1 MTAVVP
7 PRAHQLAAFMC
18 RLADELTAM
27 GGTAELVAFH
37 YVQSQATVRVTI
49 HDNGAALRVA
59 ELMGIPEHFTSGST
73 AGFPRVWRGQWGAF
87 TVEVR
92 TLATAGFAVTPRVPL
107 LHSGDVTEDAA

>member
-1 MTAVVP
+1 MVVP
-7 PRAHQLAAFMC
+7 PRADQFAAFLC
-18 RLADELTAM
+18 RLADELAAM
-27 GGTAELVAFH
+27 GGTAELVAVH

-59 ELMGIPEHFTSGST
+59 ELLRINEHFTSGST
-73 AGFPRVWRGQWGAF
+73 AGFPRVWRGQWDAF

-92 TLATAGFAVTPRVPL
+92 TVATAGLVTPTRVPL

>member
-1 MTAVVP
+1 MTVVVP

-49 HDNGAALRVA
+49 SAGVDLPALSATGA
-59 ELMGIPEHFTSGST
+59 
-73 AGFPRVWRGQWGAF
+73 
-87 TVEVR
+87 
-92 TLATAGFAVTPRVPL
+92 
-107 LHSGDVTEDAA
+107 